1 MISIPFDVSIFS
13 NNTYRLLY
21 LIIKTLS
28 LSINHLF
35 NYKLNFTMK
44 EIKKEELAQVKGG
57 GRKKVKRAACSMRR
71 YVGS

>member
-1 MISIPFDVSIFS
+1 
-13 NNTYRLLY
+13 
-21 LIIKTLS
+21 
-28 LSINHLF
+28 
-35 NYKLNFTMK
+35 MK